1 MHTRKFILTIAGF
14 IFFNMFLLHSYAE
27 TTGFEAV
34 KLANAITSVKVAKA
48 MLRDALI
55 ESDGCLVGSCFN
67 NATTYICEIVA
78 ALDVKVSGVIIGEM
92 TGDKP
97 NFVISADDLRHMK
110 ELFAQC
116 KPTNYQYWNYN
127 SVLHVGYRPSEK
139 SDAEIRKYLGIKRK

>member
-27 TTGFEAV
+27 TTGAEAV
-34 KLANAITSVKVAKA
+34 KLANSITSVKVAKS
-48 MLRDALI
+48 MLRDTLI
-55 ESDGCLVGSCFN
+55 ESDDCPVGSCFN

-97 NFVISADDLRHMK
+97 NFVISTDDLRHMK

-127 SVLHVGYRPSEK
+127 TPHSLYKK
-139 SDAEIRKYLGIKRK
+139 S